1 MCAPSYSICA
11 DLNLV
16 LPAGDVHTV
25 FTDRPEAD
33 AMVERVADAV
43 DPDRLREDVETT
55 GAFGT
60 TVRNPPERWGRTVR
74 CGTDPNRRARE
85 YLASRLEAAGCEV
98 RVDAVGN
105 VGGRWTPP
113 SAAPEAAPVAAGSHL
128 DSVPDGGIF
137 DGPLGVY
144 AALEAV
150 RAMQD
155 VGAEPERPIEVV
167 SFTEEE
173 GARFADGLL
182 GSSVAAGARSVED
195 ALGMRDE
202 DGTTLEA
209 ALEAIGFRGEG
220 RLDAAGWD
228 GWLELHVEQHTQ
240 LETADVPAGVVTD
253 VTGITH
259 CEATVEG
266 EPNHAGTTPMA
277 ARTDALAAASDL
289 VLAVEAAATDRAT
302 VDPAA
307 VGTVGGLEVAPNAT
321 NVVPGRVELEVDVRS
336 IDAESIERIVAATR
350 AALEELADERG
361 VETAFARP
369 FDLEPTPMADR
380 CRAALRR
387 AGDRAGVPTRSLHS
401 GAAHDSMHVADVTDA
416 GMLFAPSRDGVS
428 HTPREWTDWADCAA
442 ATRVFAGAVA
452 ALAGA

>member
-1 MCAPSYSICA
+1 M
-11 DLNLV
+11 
-16 LPAGDVHTV
+16 
-25 FTDRPEAD
+25 
-33 AMVERVADAV
+33 
-43 DPDRLREDVETT
+43 
-55 GAFGT
+55 
-60 TVRNPPERWGRTVR
+60 
-74 CGTDPNRRARE
+74 
-85 YLASRLEAAGCEV
+85 
-98 RVDAVGN
+98 DAVGN
-105 VGGRWTPP
+105 VAGRWTPA

-128 DSVPDGGIF
+128 DSVPEGGIF

-144 AALEAV
+144 AALETV

-155 VGAEPERPIEVV
+155 AGAEPTRPVEVV

-173 GARFADGLL
+173 GAWFADGLL
-182 GSSVAAGARSVED
+182 GSSVAAGAQSVEG
-195 ALGMRDE
+195 ALSLS
-202 DGTTLEA
+202 DGEGTPLGA

-228 GWLELHVEQHTQ
+228 GWLELHVEQHTE
-240 LETADVPAGVVTD
+240 LEAAGVPAGVVTD

-259 CEATVEG
+259 CAATVVG

-277 ARTDALAAASDL
+277 EWSDALAAASDL
-289 VLAVEAAATDRAT
+289 VLAVEAAAADRAT

-336 IDAESIERIVAATR
+336 VDAESIERIVGSTR
-350 AALEELADERG
+350 AALEDLTDERG
-361 VETAFARP
+361 VETDVARP

-428 HTPREWTDWADCAA
+428 HNPREWTDWTDCAA
-442 ATRVFAGAVA
+442 ATRVFANGVA
-452 ALAGA
+452 DLAGA